1 MGADTPHEC
10 HIKVERLEERFG
22 GLERQQSLLNQQL
35 QIMLNTLTRH
45 DQKLFG
51 VDGTPGLLV
60 EVDRLNRLNTNE
72 RFKETGQRIK
82 ALEEWRWK
90 MVGAAMVGSVV
101 GSMLMKA
108 VL

>member
-1 MGADTPHEC
+1 M
-10 HIKVERLEERFG
+10 LET
-22 GLERQQSLLNQQL
+22 LHRQG
-35 QIMLNTLTRH
+35 
-45 DQKLFG
+45 QKIDG
-51 VDGTPGLLV
+51 VDGHPGLVV
-60 EVDRLNRLNTNE
+60 EVDRLKNLNTNE

-108 VL
+108 VLP

>member
-1 MGADTPHEC
+1 MGEESPHEC
-10 HIKVERLEERFG
+10 HVRIEHLDERFS

-35 QIMLNTLTRH
+35 QIMLETLHRQG
-45 DQKLFG
+45 QKIDG
-51 VDGTPGLLV
+51 VDGHPGLVV
-60 EVDRLNRLNTNE
+60 EVDRLKNLNTNE

-101 GSMLMKA
+101 G
-108 VL
+108 